1 MKKDRL
7 TLLQEMLKED
17 PVNSFLLF
25 ALAKEQ
31 EKIGQIELA
40 IQTFLALK
48 EKDKEYVGLYY
59 HLAKL
64 YEQIEEKDQALTTYI
79 AGIGIAKSLKDQHA
93 LAELQNAKLNLEI
106 G

>member
-7 TLLQEMLKED
+7 RLLQEMLKED
-17 PVNSFLLF
+17 PDNSFLFF

-31 EKIGQIELA
+31 EKIGQIDQA
-40 IQTFLALK
+40 IEIFLELK
-48 EKDKEYVGLYY
+48 EKDEKYVGLYY

-64 YEQIEEKDQALTTYI
+64 YEQTEEKELALSTYQ
-79 AGIGIAKSLKDQHA
+79 AGIEIAKSVKDQHA
-93 LAELQNAKLNLEI
+93 LGELQNAKMNLEI